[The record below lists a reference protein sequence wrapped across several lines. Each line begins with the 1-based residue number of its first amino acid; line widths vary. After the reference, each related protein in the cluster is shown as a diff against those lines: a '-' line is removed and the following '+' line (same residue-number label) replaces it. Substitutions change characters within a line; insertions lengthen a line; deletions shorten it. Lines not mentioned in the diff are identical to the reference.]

1 MVIIRLRRQGR
12 SHDPHYR
19 LVAQE
24 KRSKLNGQYIESV
37 GHYHPTE
44 TKNELTV
51 NKERVDHWL
60 GQGAQLSDTVV
71 NLLVREGLLPKERKI
86 SHVFSLKKKQAEQA
100 KAEAKTPK
108 AEAQTE
114 SSVETPA
121 AAEAETPAAEAAEA
135 DAPVE
140 EVKAEETP
148 TKETEAPTETVEP
161 DEKTVE

>member
-24 KRSKLNGQYIESV
+24 KRSKLNGQYIEAV

-44 TKNELTV
+44 TKNELV
-51 NKERVDHWL
+51 IHKERVDHWL

-86 SHVFSLKKKQAEQA
+86 SRVYSLKKKETKQA
-100 KAEAKTPK
+100 KAEG
-108 AEAQTE
+108 
-114 SSVETPA
+114 SVETPA
-121 AAEAETPAAEAAEA
+121 AADAKTTPVEADEAET
-135 DAPVE
+135 PVE
-140 EVKAEETP
+140 EVKAE
-148 TKETEAPTETVEP
+148 APTEAVEAA
-161 DEKTVE
+161 EKTVE